1 MTVAH
6 LGDSSS
12 FISNKPSHSS
22 VGPASQQL
30 PSQVRYGLQFFQ
42 GPGRRTTITPITQR
56 GKLRHRKTQYR
67 CVESGFKSRP
77 ATVSRK
83 KSHCPSQA
91 CLCCW
96 VGDPSSVLLSQP
108 QGTPHTSNCRPHS
121 GTVMRDG
128 RDLAGPLGPCIHP
141 VIHHIPASW
150 RLASQR
156 PRSLEA
162 LQAPYACLG
171 SLREARACL
180 QFLEDFWGL
189 QCPMVSPL
197 HRALSVLT
205 SWTQERHSALPHP
218 LEFFHMNPRL
228 PQGTH
233 EKRSLTGL
241 GV

>member
-42 GPGRRTTITPITQR
+42 GPGRKTTITPITQR

-108 QGTPHTSNCRPHS
+108 QGTPHISNCRPHS

-171 SLREARACL
+171 SPASSSRRTSG
-180 QFLEDFWGL
+180 DFSVPWSPHCTGPSL
-189 QCPMVSPL
+189 SSPL
-197 HRALSVLT
+197 GPRRD
-205 SWTQERHSALPHP
+205 TQPYPTPWNSS
-218 LEFFHMNPRL
+218 
-228 PQGTH
+228 T
-233 EKRSLTGL
+233 
-241 GV
+241 